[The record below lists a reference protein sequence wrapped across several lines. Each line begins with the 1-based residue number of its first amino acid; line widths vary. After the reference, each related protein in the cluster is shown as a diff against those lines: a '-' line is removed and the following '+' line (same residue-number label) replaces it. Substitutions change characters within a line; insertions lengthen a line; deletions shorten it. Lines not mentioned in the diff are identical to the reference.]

1 MFAGGTV
8 SAAAQSGPAFTFTP
22 PRPVIGSQ
30 LSDSSQTPSVV
41 IFDSW
46 KVSTPN
52 GISSASVQDVGGTCG
67 GCTVWTY
74 SGGADKTAGSYTS
87 SFPTNNFSYGLGGQ
101 ATDGLGNT
109 TSAGSPEAIWGG
121 VRDSSGLLYSS
132 GWRVSH
138 CSCYTGGEIRYST
151 KPGATAS
158 YHVGH
163 HVYQVSFVSD
173 MTGGKVALTFGTRTY
188 DITLSGASEK
198 NRVVVKNIAT
208 VPNGQVRYLTLKV
221 LSGRVDVEGFVEK
234 AEL

>member
-8 SAAAQSGPAFTFTP
+8 SAAAQSGPVFTFTA
-22 PRPVIGSQ
+22 PRPVVGSQ
-30 LSDSSQTPSVV
+30 LSDSSFSPSIV

-87 SFPTNNFSYGLGGQ
+87 SFPTTNGIYQLDGQ

-109 TSAGSPEAIWGG
+109 ISAESEAVWGG
-121 VRDSSGLLYSS
+121 VRDSSGFIYSS

-138 CSCYTGGEIRYST
+138 CSCYTGGTIRYST
-151 KPGATAS
+151 RPGATATT
-158 YHVGH
+158 HVGH
-163 HVYQVSFVSD
+163 RSFLASFVSD
-173 MTGGKVALTFGTRTY
+173 ETGGRVALTFGGHTT
-188 DITLSGASEK
+188 DVTLSGAAEK
-198 NRVVVKNIAT
+198 NRVVVANIAT
-208 VPNGQVRYLTLKV
+208 PSGVPGRILTIKV
-221 LSGRVDVEGFVEK
+221 LSGRVDVE
-234 AEL
+234 AELQRCDGC